1 VLNVHVRTGD
11 KDDIKVS
18 IYEELEPL
26 FDQFPR
32 YQKKIFQ
39 VDFNAKVG
47 SQVIRVYMKSI
58 MIMGSE

>member
-1 VLNVHVRTGD
+1 M
-11 KDDIKVS
+11 
-18 IYEELEPL
+18 EQL

-47 SQVIRVYMKSI
+47 SQVMRVYMKSI